1 MAKSRWRKL
10 SNGRKL
16 VCDIIHLAKK
26 VPLAGSGA
34 ALDVRELAEVRKLVR
49 PRIAWNV
56 LLMKAYAQVAIA
68 RPELRQLYVRWPW
81 PHVYQH
87 PQNVCLMT
95 FSREYLGEDRL
106 FFGRF
111 NAPEEETLLDLQKRY
126 DEYRDGP
133 VDSVKQ
139 FRHQIRFAKAPLI
152 LRRMA
157 WFLMRDVWV
166 RKAASHMGTFGM
178 SISCFRE
185 AYGTSLVSPN
195 TTSLGVDVIS
205 KGGISNTL
213 LTFDHRILD
222 AQTVIGIFQEL
233 GRQLRGPILEEL
245 RAMVSTEQGES
256 TVQEKHAA

>member
-1 MAKSRWRKL
+1 MAESRWRKL
-10 SNGRKL
+10 SDGRKL

-26 VPLAGSGA
+26 IPLADVVA
-34 ALDVRELAEVRKLVR
+34 ELDVRELAEVRKLVR

-56 LLMKAYAQVAIA
+56 LLMKAYAQIAVA

-87 PQNVCLMT
+87 PQSVCLMT
-95 FSREYLGEDRL
+95 FSREHLGEDRL

-111 NAPEEETLLDLQKRY
+111 NSPEEETLLDLQKRY

-133 VDSVKQ
+133 VESVKQ
-139 FRHQIRFAKAPLI
+139 FRHQIRFTKAPLI

-157 WFLMRDVWV
+157 WFLIRDVWV

-178 SISCFRE
+178 SISCFRDV
-185 AYGTSLVSPN
+185 YGTSLVSPN
-195 TTSLGVDVIS
+195 TTALGVDVIS
-205 KGGISNTL
+205 RGGISRTL

-222 AQTVIGIFQEL
+222 GQPVINILQEL
-233 GRQLRGPILEEL
+233 GRQLRGPILEEMK
-245 RAMVSTEQGES
+245 AMVPAEQRELA
-256 TVQEKHAA
+256 VQEKRAA

>member
-1 MAKSRWRKL
+1 MADSRWRKL
-10 SNGRKL
+10 SDGRKL

-26 VPLAGSGA
+26 VPLAGA
-34 ALDVRELAEVRKLVR
+34 MADLDVRELAEVRKLVR

-56 LLMKAYAQVAIA
+56 LLMKAYAQVAIR

-95 FSREYLGEDRL
+95 FSREYDGEERL

-111 NAPEEETLLDLQKRY
+111 NSPEDETLLALQTRY

-133 VDSVKQ
+133 VECVKQ
-139 FRHQIRFAKAPLI
+139 FRHQIRFAKTPLI
-152 LRRMA
+152 FRRMA
-157 WFLMRDVWV
+157 LFLMRDWWV
-166 RKAASHMGTFGM
+166 RKSASHMGTFGM
-178 SISCFRE
+178 SISGFRE
-185 AYGTSLVSPN
+185 IYGTSHVSPN
-195 TTSLGVDVIS
+195 TTTLGVDVVS
-205 KGGISNTL
+205 RGGISQTL

-222 AQTVIGIFQEL
+222 GQPVINILQEL

-245 RAMVSTEQGES
+245 KAMVPNKRGEPVIS
-256 TVQEKHAA
+256 QSRVA

>member
-1 MAKSRWRKL
+1 MAEARWRKL
-10 SNGRKL
+10 SDGRKL

-26 VPLAGSGA
+26 IPLAGAGA
-34 ALDVRELAEVRKLVR
+34 ELDVRELAEVRKLVR

-81 PHVYQH
+81 PHLYQH

-95 FSREYLGEDRL
+95 FSREYQGENRL

-133 VDSVKQ
+133 VESVKQ
-139 FRHQIRFAKAPLI
+139 FRHQIRFAKTPLL

-157 WFLMRDVWV
+157 WFLMREVWV

-205 KGGISNTL
+205 RGGISKTL

-222 AQTVIGIFQEL
+222 GQPVINILQEL
-233 GRQLRGPILEEL
+233 GQQLRGTILEEL
-245 RAMVSTEQGES
+245 KGLVPSVQKESTER
-256 TVQEKHAA
+256 EKNAA